1 MGIAATAGL
10 RMLDKGFRRVAEK
23 NNCGLYQGGIIMLR
37 KLIAIIFF
45 VRVVLPL
52 LNLLNVGMLA
62 HVNIGAQAAKDAE
75 VVDRLAANMP
85 VTL

>member
-1 MGIAATAGL
+1 
-10 RMLDKGFRRVAEK
+10 
-23 NNCGLYQGGIIMLR
+23 
-37 KLIAIIFF
+37 
-45 VRVVLPL
+45 LPL